1 MRFIKALGLLLL
13 TPLITLSQEKWDLR
27 RCVEYA
33 LVNNISV
40 KQADLQIRFANLD
53 AKQAK
58 LSQYPTLNY
67 STSFGYSAGRNQDP
81 TNFSL
86 ITTGY
91 LNGTHNL
98 QTGVELFNW
107 FSKRYTIEA
116 RKLTAEAAA
125 AGFEKAQNDVALNV
139 AIAYLQ
145 ALLANEQIRIAG
157 IQVEQTKS
165 QLESTQ
171 KQVQQGKLPEINAA
185 QLEAQLAAD
194 STNVITAKTSA
205 MQSVLQLKALLNMD
219 AAAPFEIATPP
230 VEQIPIENIA
240 ELQPDA
246 VYALATTNMPQQKV
260 DILNVSAARKNM
272 LAARGAM
279 YPTLSLFG
287 SIGASF
293 NSKSLQI
300 IGKNPNNSP
309 LGKVN
314 VSGTSYDVFPIK
326 PFEQDVYGKFP
337 YFDQLNQ
344 NIRQSI
350 GLSLNVPIFNG
361 GNLRTAWQRSQL
373 NLEQVELT
381 KQQNSLTLKQD
392 IYRAYNDAVAALQ
405 KYNANKKAVET
416 AQKTYDFATKRF
428 EVGLLSTYDL
438 ITSQNNLTRSKYDML
453 SAQYDFVF
461 KIKLLEFYK
470 GQGLKL

>member
-33 LVNNISV
+33 LANNISV
-40 KQADLQIRFANLD
+40 KQADLQIRFAKLD
-53 AKQAK
+53 ANQAK

-67 STSFGYSAGRNQDP
+67 STNFGYSSGRNQDP

-91 LNGTHNL
+91 LNSSHSL
-98 QTGVELFNW
+98 QTGLQVFNW
-107 FSKRYTIEA
+107 FSRRYTIEA
-116 RKLTAEAAA
+116 RKLTAEAAE

-139 AIAYLQ
+139 AVAYLQ

-194 STNVITAKTSA
+194 STNVITARTSA

-279 YPTLSLFG
+279 YPTVSLFG

-293 NSKSLQI
+293 NNKSQQI
-300 IGKNPNNSP
+300 IGTNVINLP
-309 LGKVN
+309 LGTVN
-314 VSGTSYDVFPIK
+314 VSGTPYNVFPLK
-326 PFEQDVYGKFP
+326 PYDQPIYGKFP

-344 NIRQSI
+344 NFRQSL

-405 KYNANKKAVET
+405 KFNSNKKAVET